1 MSGAPQ
7 IAVRT
12 PATLMAKPITLNA
25 SPKWPDVKDDYIVRY
40 DGHLVGRMRLAGE
53 RYAHG
58 TTWEWSITVAMA
70 MPAWANGTAES
81 RDACMKDFTAAWGRF
96 LKQTSSDRLERAWEL
111 EQAFEARQQRREM
124 SKTDAP

>member
-12 PATLMAKPITLNA
+12 PGALMAKPITLNA
-25 SPKWPDVKDDYIVRY
+25 SLKWPDVKDDYVVRY
-40 DGHLVGRMRLAGE
+40 DGHLVGRMRLGGE

-58 TTWEWSITVAMA
+58 TTWEWSITVPMA
-70 MPAWANGTAES
+70 MPVWANGTAES

-96 LKQTSSDRLERAWEL
+96 LKATSPERLERAWEL
-111 EQAFEARQQRREM
+111 ERAFAARQQRRGT
-124 SKTDAP
+124 SQADAT